1 MLVAISN
8 NIKDLTGRGSE
19 YLVDD
24 QGNVIAIF
32 FDGNIEK
39 CKPVNSEEIT
49 LTMLPTIAA

>member
-32 FDGNIEK
+32 FDGNLEK
-39 CKPVNSEEIT
+39 YRPVNSEETT
-49 LTMLPTIAA
+49 LTMCPTIVA